1 MVFYLMKEKMSNKKH
16 NGWTNRE
23 TWLVDLWFGE
33 EAKKNLCDKFKHKF
47 LDHLAELPSWAQ
59 DFIDYEKIDWLQL
72 EKAWRG
78 I

>member
-1 MVFYLMKEKMSNKKH
+1 MSNKKH

-33 EAKKNLCDKFKHKF
+33 EAKKDLHDNKFQLLFKHKF
-47 LDHLAELPSWAQ
+47 LDHLSKLPTWAQ
-59 DFIDYEKIDWLQL
+59 DFIDEEKIDWLQL